1 MHEIDTD
8 YTSISSEDID
18 ENVVQFKKDEKRYTI
33 RSRVHTNIILTFK
46 SDKYWLAQ
54 VVITLL
60 NRLDHRD
67 KPLNIDNFYI
77 EGEHE
82 KTN

>member
-8 YTSISSEDID
+8 YNSISEDID
-18 ENVVQFKKDEKRYTI
+18 ENVVQFKKENRYVI

-46 SDKYWLAQ
+46 SDRYWLAQ

-67 KPLNIDNFYI
+67 KPLNIENFYI

-82 KTN
+82 KSN

>member
-8 YTSISSEDID
+8 YNSISEDID
-18 ENVVQFKKDEKRYTI
+18 ENVVQFKKENKYVI

-46 SDKYWLAQ
+46 VDKYWLAQ

>member
-8 YTSISSEDID
+8 YTSISEDID
-18 ENVVQFKKDEKRYTI
+18 ENVVQFKKENKYVI

>member
-8 YTSISSEDID
+8 YTSISEDID
-18 ENVVQFKKDEKRYTI
+18 ENVVQFKKENKYVI

-67 KPLNIDNFYI
+67 KPLNIEANAI
-77 EGEHE
+77 S
-82 KTN
+82 K